1 MMHQWIVVAA
11 DGPDAVTLAVL
22 CVGHTGSHNTGS
34 LEILFFFFAYPL
46 FGNVESIAVLI
57 VS

>member
-1 MMHQWIVVAA
+1 MVAA
-11 DGPDAVTLAVL
+11 EGPDAVTLAVP

>member
-1 MMHQWIVVAA
+1 MAA
-11 DGPDAVTLAVL
+11 DRPDAVTLAVL

-34 LEILFFFFAYPL
+34 LEIQFFFFAYPL
-46 FGNVESIAVLI
+46 FENVESIAVLI